1 MPRFLPWMKCLPAPL
16 IFAASFSLS
25 LAPSLVLA
33 QPVPRT
39 PPTAVAASADP
50 GGTYFGR
57 VPEAKKTR
65 HYYIAAE
72 AVTWDF
78 VPAGRDEVC
87 GLTLPDAVAANRQDR
102 KTRYIQYTDATF
114 TVKAPENPSLGILG
128 PVLRG
133 VVGDYLAVT
142 FLNRTNQSLSM
153 HPHGVKYDKDSEG
166 AFYQPGPGKGA
177 SVAPDTRFT
186 YVWFLD
192 EDSGPLPGEPSSKA
206 WLYHSHVHD
215 SDETNQGLIGA
226 IIVTD
231 PRRARPDG
239 TPSDVDREFAS
250 LFMIFDETGQLSS
263 VGKKPVAALAPGD
276 ALKAML
282 VEEAANAKPASKPV
296 VTEADATEANERY
309 TINGRVFGNLPGL
322 EMNEGERVRW
332 YLFGLGSET
341 DIHTPHW
348 HGERVIEGGVRRSDV
363 VELLPAEMKVA
374 DLVADNPGSWLFH
387 CHVAAHMT
395 TGMFARYVIYPRDAV
410 GADRKPERAFLG
422 MVPQP

>member
-1 MPRFLPWMKCLPAPL
+1 MPQFLPRLKRLFAPVSL
-16 IFAASFSLS
+16 AAWFWLS
-25 LAPSLVLA
+25 LAGPAAPA
-33 QPVPRT
+33 QPA
-39 PPTAVAASADP
+39 PPGAVAPPPAVAAPAGDP

-57 VPEAKKTR
+57 APDAKKTR
-65 HYYIAAE
+65 HYYVAAE

-78 VPAGRDEVC
+78 VPAGPGRGVW
-87 GLTLPDAVAANRQDR
+87 THVARTPSRPTTARDR
-102 KTRYIQYTDATF
+102 KLRYSQYTDATF

-142 FLNRTNQSLSM
+142 FLNRTDQSLSM

-166 AFYQPGPGKGA
+166 AFYQPSPGKGA
-177 SVAPDTRFT
+177 SVAPGTRFT

-192 EDSGPLPGEPSSKA
+192 EDSGPMPGEPSSKG

-239 TPSDVDREFAS
+239 TPSDVDREFAT
-250 LFMIFDETGQLSS
+250 LFMIFDETGQLSNP
-263 VGKKPVAALAPGD
+263 GKTPAAALPPGD
-276 ALKAML
+276 ALKSML
-282 VEEAANAKPASKPV
+282 IAEAANAAPPPKPV
-296 VTEADATEANERY
+296 STDGDATEANERFA
-309 TINGRVFGNLPGL
+309 INGRVFGNLPGL

-341 DIHTPHW
+341 DLHTPHW
-348 HGERVIEGGVRRSDV
+348 HGVRV
-363 VELLPAEMKVA
+363 VEGA
-374 DLVADNPGSWLFH
+374 
-387 CHVAAHMT
+387 
-395 TGMFARYVIYPRDAV
+395 RDAPMWWSCCP
-410 GADRKPERAFLG
+410 AR
-422 MVPQP
+422 